1 MRKVISEQ
9 PFLGSTDIGAI
20 KLDAKSRDDIPA
32 LLIGIQAIY
41 MNEET
46 RTELFRLLEAHILPG
61 RRRTTGRPGMDLWRI
76 LVMGVLKQGLRC
88 DFDRLREIVNRHA
101 DVQAFLGHDVW
112 FDPCRYE
119 LQTIRDNVAL
129 LTPELLGKV
138 NDLVAASGQ
147 EILGKKKPGA
157 TSVGRCDS
165 FVVETDVHYP
175 TDVNLLRD
183 SALGLIREASRAC
196 GSFGVPGW
204 RRRRH
209 WDGRVGEL
217 FNAVRTASSQR
228 SRPDAVRA
236 CLKACLTLAGKAE
249 GSLEALKRAGCPEPA
264 LDEIGR
270 LAAHV
275 RRFADQV
282 ERRVLRKEKIPH
294 GEKVFSIFEEHTRWI
309 SKGKAGKKVE
319 LGVPVCIVED
329 GNGFVLG
336 HEILWTGGDAD
347 VAVPLVERCRKAF
360 PDLRGCS
367 FDRGFHSPSNRKKLD
382 GLLELNALPK
392 KGKLSAAEREREADP
407 AFAAARRKHSG
418 VESAINSLE
427 HRGLDRVR
435 LRGPDGFE
443 RAVGLSVLASN
454 FHRIGQILRRR
465 ERERMRQDR
474 KKMQNERK
482 RLERERKRTRQDR
495 EPLHRHRRLR
505 AA

>member
-1 MRKVISEQ
+1 MRKVISERS
-9 PFLGSTDIGAI
+9 FLGSTDIGAI
-20 KLDAKSRDDIPA
+20 ELDADSRDDIPA

-41 MNEET
+41 LDEAT
-46 RTELFRLLEAHILPG
+46 RTKLFRLLDAHVLPG

-112 FDPCRYE
+112 FDPCRYK
-119 LQTIRDNVAL
+119 LQTIRDNVSL
-129 LTPELLGKV
+129 LTPELLGKIS
-138 NDLVAASGQ
+138 DLVAAAGHG
-147 EILGKKKPGA
+147 ILGKKLGA
-157 TSVGRCDS
+157 PLAGRCDS

-183 SALGLIREASRAC
+183 SALRLLREASRAC
-196 GSFGVPGW
+196 GAFGVDGW
-204 RRRRH
+204 LKRRY
-209 WDGRVGEL
+209 WEKTVGAL
-217 FNAVRTASSQR
+217 FEGVRTASSQR

-236 CLKACLTLAGKAE
+236 YLKACLTLAGKAE
-249 GSLEALKRAGCPEPA
+249 SSLEALKRVDCPDPA

-275 RRFADQV
+275 RRFAGQIR
-282 ERRVLRKEKIPH
+282 RRVLRGKKIPH

-309 SKGKAGKKVE
+309 SKGKAGKKAE

-347 VAVPLVERCRKAF
+347 VAVPLIERCRKAF

-392 KGKLSAAEREREADP
+392 KGRLSAAEREREADP

-454 FHRIGQILRRR
+454 LHRIGRILRGR
-465 ERERMRQDR
+465 ERERMRLERETMRD
-474 KKMQNERK
+474 ERK